1 MCILTCHCDVR
12 QKFINVHEN
21 LYFVKK
27 ICINKENIKKQHRAF
42 LKKICISP
50 NFNRQKS
57 AYNQYEWQIQEGPG
71 ARETYLPLCETR
83 RTEQVAARLQ
93 TYIFV
98 ILGTNLTLLEG
109 GAHLTVQLILLLQAT
124 EGREKMIHMIMIT
137 YLSKGLKSKKRVDY
151 FFLIKR

>member
-1 MCILTCHCDVR
+1 M
-12 QKFINVHEN
+12 
-21 LYFVKK
+21 
-27 ICINKENIKKQHRAF
+27 
-42 LKKICISP
+42 KKICISP
-50 NFNRQKS
+50 NFDRQKS
-57 AYNQYEWQIQEGPG
+57 AYNHYEWQIQEGPG
-71 ARETYLPLCETR
+71 AGETYLPLCETR

-137 YLSKGLKSKKRVDY
+137 YLSKGLKSKKE
-151 FFLIKR
+151 